1 MSPYELLYGGG
12 AIDYTQRSTRPSIDR
27 LKFLASLFRHAVW
40 LNPAPLWE
48 WDRVRT
54 IGMIRQVFPMYE
66 LTLDGLEGAVRRLVA
81 KN

>member
-1 MSPYELLYGGG
+1 MDGSV
-12 AIDYTQRSTRPSIDR
+12 RWCSTCVRIDR

-40 LNPAPLWE
+40 LNPAALWE

-54 IGMIRQVFPMYE
+54 IDIIRQVFPMYE
-66 LTLDGLEGAVRRLVA
+66 LTLDGLEVAVRSLVA